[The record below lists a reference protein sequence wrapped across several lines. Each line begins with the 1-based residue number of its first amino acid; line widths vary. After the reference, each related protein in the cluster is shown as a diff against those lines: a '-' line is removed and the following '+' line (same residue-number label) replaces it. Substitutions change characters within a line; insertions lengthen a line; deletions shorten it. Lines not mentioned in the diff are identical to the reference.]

1 MKMLNAYTSTVTLPT
16 RTSGTMIRFESLA
29 MEKETDKRGRLQS
42 IANALCRKGVDATVW
57 QTPET
62 DLIVARVL
70 PEQAAQLLLR
80 YDSLKPVMKPMT
92 EIPASALER
101 MWQNRVR
108 LQILGKSFIRVG
120 IDRYVPISEIRNA
133 TTDYKRAYRIQSE
146 VVSNKP
152 LVWVDARTR
161 IMHMVTDQDIAQAEK
176 MGDASEISVML
187 LPSWIRGILVGK
199 ESKKAGEFEFDYE
212 GQKYKTPQYWRVKN
226 HIDFVEDNDEMLK
239 VHVPLFDSTPSYP
252 RSCVF
257 KEYKQRERLPSDL
270 KKNPKLRVSI
280 ATDFVSSCLS
290 NINFLG
296 SPVTLQGPTGPLAL
310 HFAEHAFPPHSQFQV
325 VVGSNFA
332 TPIQDVHSAL
342 KRQGPFAGKLDGT
355 CIVIHAGR
363 RDELANALAKIQT
376 SYSEL
381 NFGKLQ
387 LMSSVGDGGFIDTGG
402 ETVADYTSAIS
413 QVRAEI
419 AEKKTRALAI
429 VVLPDVYSSE
439 IYYRSRE
446 HLFGRIFGAEPLPSQ
461 AIALETIQKVLAS
474 DRSAYGIQV
483 NTASQCYVKFGGT
496 GTAAWILRDAAD
508 CAIPGIQPGSS
519 CYAYHDVSRR
529 PKIKASATAYS
540 AITDSYGR
548 YIATGTRPIGGE
560 KLTPSGFYD
569 VLLDLLTKV
578 SIFSQRFG
586 QVSSERSFQ
595 FRRLVFAKD
604 GVIRDDEADMI
615 EHVIREGIP
624 EERKEPIPSLLR
636 RKGNFPKSLIL
647 DVIGVNKSPN
657 KRVFE
662 VLQGEYSNV
671 KEGTAICYDDDNG
684 LLISCSSPL
693 GSAQPIE
700 ICLKK
705 HLCLNMPESPR
716 PHIRQLLDEY
726 YRLTKL
732 NWASIF
738 RQGKFALPQI
748 LTQNLGENISAGVM
762 VQDDMVLL

>member
-1 MKMLNAYTSTVTLPT
+1 
-16 RTSGTMIRFESLA
+16 
-29 MEKETDKRGRLQS
+29 MEKETDKRGLLQS
-42 IANALCRKGVDATVW
+42 ITNTLCRKGIDITVW
-57 QTPET
+57 QTHDT
-62 DLIVARVL
+62 DLIVALVS
-70 PEQAAQLLLR
+70 PEQVAQLLLR
-80 YDSLKPVMKPMT
+80 YDSLKPLIKPISD
-92 EIPASALER
+92 IPAPALER

-108 LQILGKSFIRVG
+108 IHMLDKGFIKVG
-120 IDRYVPISEIRNA
+120 IDRYVAVSEIRNA
-133 TTDYKRAYRIQSE
+133 TTDYKRAYRMQSE
-146 VVSNKP
+146 IVGGRP
-152 LVWVDARTR
+152 LVWIDARTR
-161 IMHMVTDQDIAQAEK
+161 IMHMVTNQDIAHAEQ
-176 MGDASEISVML
+176 MGDESEITVMV
-187 LPSWIRGILVGK
+187 LPSWTRGILVGK
-199 ESKKAGEFEFDYE
+199 ESKRAGEFEFDYD
-212 GQKYKTPQYWRVKN
+212 GRKYRMPEYWRVKN
-226 HIDFVEDNDEMLK
+226 RIDFVNENDEMLK

-257 KEYKQRERLPSDL
+257 KEFKQRERLPSDL

-280 ATDFVSSCLS
+280 ATDFVSSYLS
-290 NINFLG
+290 DIKFLG
-296 SPVTLQGPTGPLAL
+296 SPVTLQGPTCPPAL
-310 HFAEHAFPPHSQFQV
+310 QFAEYAFPPHPHFQV
-325 VVGSNFA
+325 VLGSNFE

-342 KRQGPFAGKLDGT
+342 KRHGPFAGKVDGA
-355 CIVIHAGR
+355 CIVIHSGR
-363 RDELANALAKIQT
+363 RDELASALAKIQT

-381 NFGKLQ
+381 NFGKLE

-413 QVRAEI
+413 QLRAEVS
-419 AEKKTRALAI
+419 EKKARVLAI
-429 VVLPDVYSSE
+429 IVLPDIYSSE

-461 AIALETIQKVLAS
+461 AIALGTIQKLLSS

-496 GTAAWILRDAAD
+496 GTAAWILRDPAD

-519 CYAYHDVSRR
+519 CYAYHDISRR

-540 AITDSYGR
+540 AMTDSYGR
-548 YIATGTRPIGGE
+548 YIATGTKPIGGE

-578 SIFSQRFG
+578 TIFGQRFR

-615 EHVIREGIP
+615 ERVIREGIP
-624 EERKEPIPSLLR
+624 EERKEPIPRLLQ
-636 RKGNFPKSLIL
+636 RKDNFPKTMIL

-662 VLQGEYSNV
+662 AVQGEYLNV
-671 KEGTAICYDDDNG
+671 KEGTAVCYDDSSG

-693 GSAQPIE
+693 GTAQPIE

-705 HLCLNMPESPR
+705 HLCLNMPEIPR
-716 PHIRQLLDEY
+716 PHIKQLLDEY

-748 LTQNLGENISAGVM
+748 LTQNLGENISAGVL